1 MLAPGTAGKAN
12 RLSPSHLFKSIRSH
26 ARSRVL
32 SFIRHRQK
40 IPARALGWYCDK
52 LDGLSDLLAR
62 ARGASVLDIGC
73 NRGLISLQFAIAGA
87 DAVHGCDIFEPGV
100 QIARQNLSE
109 FPAASR
115 FEVVDLTGG
124 APALEDAF
132 GLSYRSKYDIVLLLA
147 VYHKLRRVM
156 AREDL
161 TALVWHL
168 AARTGKYFAYRSL
181 PEEVEELDAI
191 LTDAGLRRVQ
201 FSEISMVMENPAAIW
216 TSLPRPIQAR
226 MPTWAFAS
234 ENNASLRAASPDNGR
249 VTATRPPRRL

>member
-1 MLAPGTAGKAN
+1 
-12 RLSPSHLFKSIRSH
+12 
-26 ARSRVL
+26 
-32 SFIRHRQK
+32 
-40 IPARALGWYCDK
+40 
-52 LDGLSDLLAR
+52 
-62 ARGASVLDIGC
+62 
-73 NRGLISLQFAIAGA
+73 
-87 DAVHGCDIFEPGV
+87 V

-115 FEVVDLTGG
+115 FEVIDLTGG

-191 LTDAGLRRVQ
+191 LTDAGLWRVQ

-226 MPTWAFAS
+226 IRQHVHRDVYELTPCPRLFCEGWKSF
-234 ENNASLRAASPDNGR
+234 
-249 VTATRPPRRL
+249 PRRSPRLIASACHCHGQ